1 MTHLIR
7 STSILM
13 VAFFINKLLAVGR
26 QIIIAPTFGTGREF
40 DAFVAA
46 FRLPDILYMMISGG
60 ALATAFIPVLS
71 ERLTISPAHDPHG
84 WRLVSAVVNNMLL
97 VALTVSLVVMI
108 FADPIVTYI
117 IASGFD
123 PATQQLTVSMMR
135 LVLISTTIFSISGL
149 VGAVLNTHNHFVLP
163 ALAPIIY
170 NLGIIGG
177 ALFLVE
183 QFGVYGLIWGTIA
196 GALGHLLIQ
205 LPGLAYFVWRNQSG
219 GQSPSGPVPF
229 TLGWHDPSL
238 FEIIRLMG
246 PRIVTIFVIQLNFI
260 IMFNLASYLNEG
272 SVSALDYGW
281 DLMQMPQTI
290 IGTAIGIVLFP
301 TMSTLAARQDWVGLW
316 QTTAQAMR
324 VMLTLSIP
332 AMVGLIALGRPIIKL
347 MFERGEFDAASTAL
361 VYYAL
366 MFWSIALVAH
376 CLMEVVNRF
385 FYAQKDTITP
395 LISSVLSM
403 LLNLGLAYLLYQ
415 PLGVGGLALSN
426 GVAVSLEILFLLT
439 IIRFRQTT
447 RVEPV
452 ETITHRQL
460 GPINMTPLLKVLGQT
475 LLAAGIMGVVVS
487 LSFNHLNQLS
497 LIWNISLSGLLGML
511 IYGLVGLAIGI
522 DEIRVLPRLVKRE
535 NI

>member
-26 QIIIAPTFGTGREF
+26 QIIIAPAFGTGSEF
-40 DAFVAA
+40 DAYVAA

-71 ERLTISPAHDPHG
+71 ERLTMSPDDDPHG

-97 VALTVSLVVMI
+97 VALTVSLLVML
-108 FADPIVTYI
+108 FADSIVVYI
-117 IASGFD
+117 VAPGFD
-123 PATQQLTVSMMR
+123 SATQQLTASMMR
-135 LVLISTTIFSISGL
+135 LVLISTTIFSVSGL
-149 VGAVLNTHNHFVLP
+149 VGAVLNTRQHFVLP

-183 QFGVYGLIWGTIA
+183 PFGVYGLIWGTIA

-205 LPGLAYFVWRNQSG
+205 LPGLIYFIRRSTQTGSADILSAAGWK
-219 GQSPSGPVPF
+219 PALPYAF
-229 TLGWHDPSL
+229 TLGWRNPNL
-238 FEIIRLMG
+238 FEVVRLMG

-260 IMFNLASYLNEG
+260 IMFNLASRLNEG

-301 TMSTLAARQDWVGLW
+301 TMSTLAARQDRIGLW

-347 MFERGEFDAASTAL
+347 MFERGEFTADSTAL

-366 MFWSIALVAH
+366 QFWAIALVAH

-385 FYAQKDTITP
+385 FYAQKDTTTP

-403 LLNLGLAYLLYQ
+403 LLNLTLAYLLYV

-426 GVAVSLEILFLLT
+426 GLAVSLEILFLLY
-439 IIRFRQTT
+439 IAR
-447 RVEPV
+447 
-452 ETITHRQL
+452 RQL
-460 GPINMTPLLKVLGQT
+460 DSINLTPLIKVLGQT
-475 LLAAGIMGVVVS
+475 LLAASVMGMVVYGC
-487 LSFNHLNQLS
+487 FTQLNQLS
-497 LIWNISLSGLLGML
+497 PIWSISLSGLLGVL
-511 IYGLVGLAIGI
+511 VYGLIGLIIGI
-522 DEIRVLPRLVKRE
+522 DEIRQLPRLLKRDA
-535 NI
+535 